1 MNKLKVSGKTIVFTL
16 LLVSGVHFFSFSQ
29 SKKTPAKDY
38 SKYPYWIEMMDD
50 STVNYFEAVKAY
62 DEFWANRKK
71 PKEEDEIIGEKFYSS
86 PEEKRKKSFWD
97 RIFASRVEKQEM
109 ENNKYKFQCK
119 KFEHWK
125 FVVQP
130 YVQPDGRILSTD
142 EQLDLWKNQR
152 SGN

>member
-1 MNKLKVSGKTIVFTL
+1 MLRLNILNRKWILTFL
-16 LLVSGVHFFSFSQ
+16 LLIAISTFSFSQ
-29 SKKTPAKDY
+29 NSKSSKDY
-38 SKYPYWIEMMDD
+38 TKHPYWIEMMDD

-71 PKEEDEIIGEKFYSS
+71 PREEDEIIGEK
-86 PEEKRKKSFWD
+86 RKKSLWD
-97 RIFASRVEKQEM
+97 RIFSTREEKQEA
-109 ENNKYKFQCK
+109 EANKYKFLCK

-142 EQLDLWKNQR
+142 EQLELWKKQR
-152 SGN
+152 TGN

>member
-1 MNKLKVSGKTIVFTL
+1 MVKLRLPAKSIVVTF
-16 LLVSGVHFFSFSQ
+16 LLVAAFGKFSFSQ
-29 SKKTPAKDY
+29 GSQPAKDY

-71 PKEEDEIIGEKFYSS
+71 PREEDEIIGEK
-86 PEEKRKKSFWD
+86 KKKSLWD
-97 RIFASRVEKQEM
+97 RIFSTKAEKQEA
-109 ENNKYKFQCK
+109 ESNKYKFLCK

-125 FVVQP
+125 FTVQP
-130 YVQPDGRILSTD
+130 YVQPDGRILSTG
-142 EQLDLWKNQR
+142 EQLELWKKQR

>member
-1 MNKLKVSGKTIVFTL
+1 MLRLNILDRKCILTFL
-16 LLVSGVHFFSFSQ
+16 LLIAISTFSFSQ
-29 SKKTPAKDY
+29 NSTSSKDY
-38 SKYPYWIEMMDD
+38 TTHPYWIEMMDD

-71 PKEEDEIIGEKFYSS
+71 PREEDEIIGEK
-86 PEEKRKKSFWD
+86 RKKSLWD
-97 RIFASRVEKQEM
+97 RIFSTRAEKE
-109 ENNKYKFQCK
+109 EAEANKYKFLCK

-142 EQLDLWKNQR
+142 EQLELWKKQR
-152 SGN
+152 TGN

>member
-1 MNKLKVSGKTIVFTL
+1 MKRLQLLSGKFLLTFLILIGLNTL
-16 LLVSGVHFFSFSQ
+16 SFSQ
-29 SKKTPAKDY
+29 NAKSSKEY
-38 SKYPYWIEMMDD
+38 SKYPFWIEMIEDP
-50 STVNYFEAVKAY
+50 SVNYFEAVKAY

-86 PEEKRKKSFWD
+86 TAEKKKKSLWD
-97 RIFASRVEKQEM
+97 RLFVTREEKQEA
-109 ENNKYKFQCK
+109 EANKYKFDCK

-125 FVVQP
+125 FVMQP

-142 EQLDLWKNQR
+142 EQLELWKKQR